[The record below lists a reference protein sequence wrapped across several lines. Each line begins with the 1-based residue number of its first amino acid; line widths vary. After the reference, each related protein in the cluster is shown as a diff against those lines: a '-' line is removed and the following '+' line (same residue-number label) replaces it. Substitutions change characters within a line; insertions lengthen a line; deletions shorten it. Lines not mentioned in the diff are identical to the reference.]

1 MLLIFDEFTQLDV
14 VDRILDGAGFENVIF
29 FERAKKFDRRFLD
42 GRIAVFVEHVAEA
55 SENHSHLT
63 VLVEAFVLFDECLEN
78 ANLPL

>member
-55 SENHSHLT
+55 SEDHSQLT
-63 VLVEAFVLFDECLEN
+63 VFVEAFVLFDECLEN